1 VAKLVSVIGVLV
13 ICAGVDLLWQSR
25 RDVRYWLATF
35 VDVLRGLVSSDE
47 PHPLSL
53 SSKLPGERRHQILR
67 VFLGMSLVL
76 ILGPIFLVVGVTLML
91 LYPNL

>member
-1 VAKLVSVIGVLV
+1 VAKLCSVIGVLV

-35 VDVLRGLVSSDE
+35 VEVLRALVGQGPEAILPSKATSD
-47 PHPLSL
+47 
-53 SSKLPGERRHQILR
+53 KRHQVVR

-76 ILGPIFLVVGVTLML
+76 IVGPLLVAVGLTLMVF
-91 LYPNL
+91 YPNL